1 MWGEMWRK
9 RRSRETEEAG
19 GGRVAEVEEA
29 QTLMELAW
37 EDEEEQ
43 NAWGDGGGGALL
55 IIHAFCLRTE
65 SVIHHNEHEAVI
77 CAEMWHFIW
86 ALLF

>member
-1 MWGEMWRK
+1 MRGEMWRK

-19 GGRVAEVEEA
+19 GGRLAEVEEA

-43 NAWGDGGGGALL
+43 SAWGDRGGGALL
-55 IIHAFCLRTE
+55 IIHAFCLCAE
-65 SVIHHNEHEAVI
+65 SVIRHDEHEAVI
-77 CAEMWHFIW
+77 CAEMWHFIR